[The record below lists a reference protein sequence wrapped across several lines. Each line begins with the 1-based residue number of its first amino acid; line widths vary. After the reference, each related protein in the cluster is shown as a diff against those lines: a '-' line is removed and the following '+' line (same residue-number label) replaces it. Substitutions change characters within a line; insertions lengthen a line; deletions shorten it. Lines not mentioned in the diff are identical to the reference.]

1 MTFKIRPAVVLACA
15 AALPVSTWAA
25 EAEESTGALE
35 EIVITAQKRTERLED
50 VPVSAAVVSSEI
62 MESSNA
68 GDISDLNRLVPSVM
82 LSGSFNGRVP
92 TGMRGISSVSN
103 EGTIGLSSGVAIMVD
118 GVPVPSDSRGGNNL
132 DDAAGVE
139 VLKGP
144 QATLGGRTAAAGV
157 INVVTRRPSDW

>member
-92 TGMRGISSVSN
+92 TGMITLR
-103 EGTIGLSSGVAIMVD
+103 
-118 GVPVPSDSRGGNNL
+118 
-132 DDAAGVE
+132 DAPPLAA
-139 VLKGP
+139 LK
-144 QATLGGRTAAAGV
+144 TLAAAV
-157 INVVTRRPSDW
+157 ATA